1 MEEKIE
7 ELIARMKAAGED
19 QDFIDATIAKLR
31 GQPAPASEP
40 EEKHV
45 ALTVADAS
53 AEDISAVSIDTDYW
67 AKVKK
72 EQGITREAVM
82 ADKNKYEEHAKQI
95 AEEKKIAESVKTSG
109 SKSEETTND
118 SNPMGAMPNVA
129 DIEFAKVKD
138 SEATDYRSALF
149 GLRDKYARWGFDINN
164 VDASGHGIVTGLV
177 SVSTAFDGGKE
188 EETKTFDLSDAGA
201 KKAMDVWM
209 RERAVDKYADY
220 EKSLEGVKITTD
232 DRKKA
237 AEESKIEFDNL
248 LKEAQDLEAAQAWK
262 EGDEPL
268 ENNKYHEQ
276 IQYACSASTIRETGR
291 AQCDKL
297 MAMKPSD
304 IGKIEITKGFLGV
317 TTGWKH
323 INVTGADELTQARLS
338 IAERAFRE
346 ELEGLT
352 PKEKK
357 DYRLTKKDRDQISAD
372 AEGIDRNDPEVRRIA
387 TDILSTQKEQG
398 LLASRVADKA
408 SAWGDGKIGDF
419 DQEVIEAI
427 GKEKL
432 EKLNKKQKATLGE
445 YQVIKEK
452 HTAIKGLFEASGE
465 ALKNYDAQ
473 GKIETIMGR
482 GFKTQEEVDAAKSEI
497 ADIVARHERLAADY
511 SNKLRNYELIT
522 DATIKASEKVGGLQ
536 LDIEDV
542 GSYTQLVGLDYS
554 LLHRMGEALGN
565 AGIDLVQGAVSAG
578 ELVVDAAKWGI
589 MTSGHPVMS
598 GMLRAYE
605 NSGDGGPSAME
616 KAHAAV
622 DAYQAEWSDSM
633 YHMQYDDIDSASD
646 FGEWFAVMMA
656 GQVPNLALM
665 SVAGPASLYAM
676 GITSTGQKYLA
687 LKAQNKLYAESGGLY
702 GNNYSFGEMFLNATV
717 SGAAEALS
725 EKITLGQVNAA
736 KGVFKGM
743 LKNKGVRAGVVEYL
757 TKNVFTS
764 KALMATG
771 KDLLEEG
778 TSEAIATISGNLMD
792 IWAGN
797 REAGF
802 WDGVEESFVSG
813 VMMSGALKSPVLA
826 NHALSAFTSPD
837 TDAIRD
843 ANLTRINEL
852 SSNLL
857 GTSANRKLHGE
868 ELSEE
873 AREVMETELAELVA
887 ETTEM
892 LEKDIKIVDALSE
905 DDKKKLLGLEKGKNK
920 IRAQWES
927 VKNDDTLSETEKEA
941 IKDRLTK
948 KMMANNATKAEM
960 LSQYTPEAADIK
972 YSETTMP
979 LKSPDQQL
987 EENIEFAK
995 KHSALYGLEVDDTM
1009 SPQEIE
1015 AHLLKNGYSSKDAA
1029 DGRIADGF
1037 IVGDKI
1043 IINREVAAKT
1053 GAVTVGSHELLHG
1066 ILKKAMNVNK
1076 DLSTKI
1082 ISQLKKEIGS
1092 QWSAVQDRI
1101 DANYSPE
1108 YMAKNPDE
1116 YLTLVSDAIANNEIT
1131 YEETVFDKIRDTF
1144 NEMGLF
1150 KKAGFTKIKFKTG
1163 KDVYRFLREY
1173 NKSVHKGALSGR
1185 IVEATKGQGET
1196 AETGDLTYSMT
1207 SDQKKTAAKN
1217 VKELGAKNTNKSW
1230 RKGGADAAIK
1240 EMKDQKYFDGLIAS
1254 KYKVKP
1260 VPRDFVEKVYS
1271 EITAHIKRFKP
1282 EQNDDLFAYINSQI
1296 TNKAGSVYNRE
1307 YKVDEA
1313 MKGSRD
1319 IDAKTAEGTPV
1330 IQIAAETES
1339 SMEAFEDQDM
1349 SMAAQSRRTKLVEQ
1363 GKAESD
1369 QYSGLRTELGLE
1381 KSMMDKVR
1389 KAVTKTFGT
1398 KLPDINSKKFK
1409 AALQKAYRTELKKPI
1424 QDMIGKGEAYNEFLS
1439 KNFPIVY
1446 KFLPKETLL
1455 QMERSVPPDQRI
1467 FTKSE
1472 RIIKTAEVDRLIS
1485 EGLLPKETNRL
1496 SGPTLITK
1504 LPYPGSKK
1512 VMAYFRGKGMEDAL
1526 GYKVGASTLGT
1537 RKDKLAMEM
1546 GVELGFDAT
1555 METVQ
1560 DPEVADRL
1568 RDIEDLQGYK
1578 RIDNH
1583 NSVLAKQIDRDPSI
1597 KFSKTLKKGINNA
1610 GLSNSQASTVLENDS
1625 PHQIEVEHPSLHDAA
1640 IEEFENKYKPKEFV
1654 NLQFLGQVARGI
1666 PSLAGFIKN
1675 KGHQTKK
1682 TVNGEYV
1689 YDVKGLT
1696 NHFNKYSM
1704 GALDFI
1710 PQEIGV
1716 REQTVK
1722 GNYKFLENGVLKG
1735 SSNRGNSGHTLDVR
1749 TERRDKFR
1757 AKVAGG
1763 MGTNVTPATQ
1773 KLWDEFMEVEANLEL
1788 AESTFDGPETLLRE
1802 IKGIQRMDISAKEK
1816 VKLAQEKLNPKAL
1829 DAAQK
1834 LFIAYNASVQD
1845 WVNHQ
1850 VNTGKMTREEAI
1862 EYVIRDKQKNTNFNK
1877 GERAMAAFTS
1887 AYFIDDA
1894 QDVKSQKGEHVKDSA
1909 TTSAQTVISIY
1920 NNTVVQDSPAILKG
1934 FEQSLIPKELA
1945 NRMDVL
1951 GGANS
1956 PLGNLRFILDPS
1968 IGKNVY
1974 DLASGKS
1981 MYNLELE
1988 KFTAN
1993 QVQVLNK
2000 IHTRPDSRVMDKAI
2014 KASRSSTKKLIDGL
2028 AENDLSDAVSG
2039 INPDEYSNI
2048 RFSKSHRA
2056 EYEKRLL
2063 KKNADIGTAKQA
2075 AAHIDALFNWV
2086 DSPKVPVKKK
2096 SKFEK
2101 LALHYMVNNKLRM
2114 PEDGYK
2120 VIEAERLAEAKKID
2134 PFSFKNPNEIIE
2146 RYAGEVTKK
2155 NPNPD
2160 QHLKEN
2166 DSIGAFSN
2174 KRELKNG
2181 VTMYDVENS
2190 SPGMLAVRNMVN
2202 EHFGK
2207 KSNPWCITQAIDGE
2221 VTPTAK
2227 EYWDQYGTKQILFKD
2242 GKLLAMRTESVEGA
2256 LTDAGD
2262 IEFWSRDN
2270 VKFNEIPGN
2279 DYVDEQGREIRSSFN
2294 EKTGEDSGIIYGAT
2308 KGSIESGKIEIYDT
2322 WIEGSEARW
2331 KARLKETGIRPQLY
2345 LEQVERY
2352 NKKGQLHG
2360 TQEQHISPAELET
2373 GSYTS
2378 STVLTKEYKNGD
2390 FIGSRT
2396 DYGDGQGLGT
2406 FQEKLDSRLQKL
2418 SDDRAA
2424 QREGNIM
2431 FSKSSKGITV
2441 LDFDDTLATTKS
2453 GVKARIPNPDGTP
2466 KPGRKVIFMAGG
2478 AGSGKGN
2485 VIGKLGLKEAGYKLV
2500 NSDIS
2505 LEWLKKNHGLPENQS
2520 DYTAEQRSQ
2529 LSKLSAEAR
2538 KIAKRK
2544 QGKFAGN
2551 GDGVV
2556 VDGTGGSIKMMG
2568 KLVEEFKAK
2577 GYDVSMVFVETSLE
2591 VAQQRNADRKERS
2604 LREGILNKNHEQ
2616 VQGNKEAFKALFGE
2630 TFNEVST
2637 DKIGLDDA
2645 LPKRFKDKVDD
2656 FTNSYENRRLDA
2668 EEFARDG
2675 ADIKSMGGKFDF
2687 SEFNQVVEGET
2698 APLFNKAM
2706 KLSGK
2711 FGTDNMFILTAR
2723 SPEAA
2728 PAIKEFL
2735 DAQGLNIPLK
2745 NITGLAQSEASA
2757 KANWI
2762 AEKVGE
2768 GYNDF
2773 YFADDAM
2780 PNVKAVKDMLDQF
2793 DVKGKVQQAK
2803 LKFSKSAPKK
2813 MSEIIDEG
2821 SMDLNTIL
2829 EQTKGVDRKK
2839 VFSAAKARKR
2849 GKNKGKFKFFVP
2861 PSADDFAGLMYA
2873 FMGKGKQGE
2882 QHHQFFK
2889 ENLFDPFS
2897 KGIRHLKQ
2905 VQQAVANDLKE
2916 LRKAMPDVRKKLD
2929 KTVPGTEYTHE
2940 DAIRVYNWVKAGF
2953 EVPGLSKTDKQALV
2967 DAVTND
2973 ASLSAFAQGINAIGS
2988 TPGGLVDP
2996 GKHWLGGNIA
3006 LDLKEA
3012 LDVARGTYLQQW
3024 KENVDIMFNEANLN
3038 KIEAVYGSNFREA
3051 LEDSLWRMEHG
3062 GNRSRGSGRLLTN
3075 FTNWIHGSIGTT
3087 MFLNARSAML
3097 QMISSV
3103 NFVNWSDNNMVAAA
3117 KAFGNQ
3123 KQYWGDV
3130 SMIFNSDF
3138 LKQRRSGIQTDVNAA
3153 ELLAQIKDSKNQ
3165 VKAATAYLLQL
3176 GFTPTQIA
3184 DSFAIATGGATFYR
3198 NRMKTYLKEGMTQA
3212 EAETK
3217 AFEDMMEIAE
3227 ETQQS
3232 TREDKISQQQA
3243 SPLGKF
3249 ILAFQ
3254 NTPMQYNRLIKKA
3267 ALDLVNGRGD
3277 PKANI
3282 SRIVYYGGIQN
3293 LIFYGLQTAVFAALF
3308 SDDEE
3313 DQLTD
3318 KKSERIMNGMVDT
3331 LLRGSGIGGAVVA
3344 TVKNVIIKFMKE
3356 EEKEKDDNFMTRA
3369 NHASTLIEAL
3379 NISPPIGIKARKLYG
3394 ATQTWDFNRDVI
3406 KHMSKT
3412 DIDNPAY
3419 DAISSVTEAVTNIPL
3434 SRLYSKYQN
3443 ISESL
3448 NADNEMW
3455 QRVAM
3460 FLGWNKWSFGIKNQ
3474 DVVTAKG
3481 EVKEIKAVEA
3491 EERREMKKRA
3501 KDAEKQAEE
3510 EIVIESN
3517 LLDQK
3522 EEREEGQ
3529 EDIKCASVSKSGARC
3544 GIKVKGGGNFC
3555 TVHEKA
3561 PQQASGEKVQ
3571 CSHVK
3576 PNGDRCKMQTGSQS
3590 GKCYYHD

>member
-1 MEEKIE
+1 MDEK
-7 ELIARMKAAGED
+7 ELKAIVIQMIADKVPEAEIKAKIAELRSQAASTGEP
-19 QDFIDATIAKLR
+19 
-31 GQPAPASEP
+31 G
-40 EEKHV
+40 EKHK

-53 AEDISAVSIDTDYW
+53 AEDISAVSIDADYW
-67 AKVKK
+67 SSQKVDRNTVVP
-72 EQGITREAVM
+72 G
-82 ADKNKYEEHAKQI
+82 KNKEHDEQI
-95 AEEKKIAESVKTSG
+95 AKEEKIAKSVKTSG
-109 SKSEETTND
+109 SEAEDD
-118 SNPMGAMPNVA
+118 SSSTEGMPSVPL
-129 DIEFAKVKD
+129 IEFPKIEDAGKI
-138 SEATDYRSALF
+138 LN
-149 GLRDKYARWGFDINN
+149 DKYARYGFDIASEYDSEFFGGDKENIIV
-164 VDASGHGIVTGLV
+164 VDK
-177 SVSTAFDGGKE
+177 DGNE
-188 EETKTFDLSDAGA
+188 KTFDLRDEKAKEDMDA
-201 KKAMDVWM
+201 WM
-209 RERAVDKYADY
+209 RGRAVDQLADW
-220 EKSLEGVKITTD
+220 ENSLVGVKIT
-232 DRKKA
+232 
-237 AEESKIEFDNL
+237 AEERKGIAEDNASDFDRAFSGATGTANDSEIELKKKGLPASGAGSSFD
-248 LKEAQDLEAAQAWK
+248 
-262 EGDEPL
+262 
-268 ENNKYHEQ
+268 
-276 IQYACSASTIRETGR
+276 ETGTQTTAEKAFER
-291 AQCDKL
+291 A
-297 MAMKPSD
+297 A
-304 IGKIEITKGFLGV
+304 F
-317 TTGWKH
+317 
-323 INVTGADELTQARLS
+323 ELTKRKFIKELNLT
-338 IAERAFRE
+338 E
-346 ELEGLT
+346 E
-352 PKEKK
+352 EKK
-357 DYRLTKKDRDQISAD
+357 NYTLTEADVREIKFKARREVAYDNPDVRKSALEIMNSD
-372 AEGIDRNDPEVRRIA
+372 SQE
-387 TDILSTQKEQG
+387 G
-398 LLASRVADKA
+398 LLAKRIAEKA
-408 SAWGDGKIGDF
+408 SKWGDGKIGDF
-419 DQEVIEAI
+419 DQDVLEAI

-473 GKIETIMGR
+473 GKIDAIKGR
-482 GFKTQEEVDAAKSEI
+482 EFKTQEEVDAAKGEI
-497 ADIVARHERLAADY
+497 ANIIAKHEKLAANY
-511 SNKLRNYELIT
+511 NSKLRDYELIT
-522 DATIKASEKVGGLQ
+522 DATIKASEKVGSLQ

-554 LLHRMGEALGN
+554 LLNRMGEALGN
-565 AGIDLVQGAVSAG
+565 TGIDLVQGAVSAG
-578 ELVVDAAKWGI
+578 ELVVDAAKYGI

-605 NSGDGGPSAME
+605 NSGDGSPSAME

-622 DAYQAEWSDSM
+622 DAYQAKWSASM
-633 YHMQYDDIDSASD
+633 YHMQYDDIGSASD

-676 GITSTGQKYLA
+676 GITSTGQKYLD
-687 LKAQNKLYAESGGLY
+687 LKAQNKLYTESGGLY
-702 GNNYSFGEMFLNATV
+702 GNEYSFEEMFLNATV

-743 LKNKGVRAGVVEYL
+743 VKNKGVRAGVAEYL

-764 KALMATG
+764 KALLATG

-826 NHALSAFTSPD
+826 NHALSAFGSPD
-837 TDAIRD
+837 MKAVRD

-852 SSNLL
+852 SSALL
-857 GTSANRKLHGE
+857 GTSPNRKLHHKE

-873 AREVMETELAELVA
+873 AREVMEAELAELVA

-892 LEKDIKIVDALSE
+892 LEKDIKIVDTLSE

-927 VKNDDTLSETEKEA
+927 VKNDETLSETEKEA
-941 IKDRLTK
+941 IKDRLNK
-948 KMMANNATKAEM
+948 KMMASEATKAEM
-960 LSQYTPEAADIK
+960 LSHYTPEAADIK

-979 LKSPDQQL
+979 LKTPDQKL
-987 EENIEFAK
+987 EENVEFAK
-995 KHSALYGLEVDDTM
+995 KHSALYGLEVNDTM
-1009 SPQEIE
+1009 SPAEIE
-1015 AHLLKNGYSSKDAA
+1015 AYLLEKGYSEKDAK
-1029 DGRIADGF
+1029 DGRESDGF
-1037 IVGDKI
+1037 IVGNDI
-1043 IINREVAAKT
+1043 VINREVAMAKD
-1053 GAVTVGSHELLHG
+1053 AVTVGSHELLHG
-1066 ILKKAMNVNK
+1066 ILKKAMNVNS
-1076 DLSTKI
+1076 DLSTKV
-1082 ISQLKKEIGS
+1082 ISQLKKEIGG
-1092 QWSAVQDRI
+1092 QWSAVQQRI

-1108 YMAKNPDE
+1108 YMAKHPDE
-1116 YLTLVSDAIANNEIT
+1116 YLTLVSDAIANGEIT
-1131 YEETVFDKIRDTF
+1131 YEETTWDKIRDAF

-1173 NKSVHKGALSGR
+1173 NKSIHKGALSGR
-1185 IVEATKGQGET
+1185 IVEATKGDTEGSQTDE
-1196 AETGDLTYSMT
+1196 LTYSMS

-1363 GKAESD
+1363 GKSESD

-1381 KSMMDKVR
+1381 KPMMDKVR
-1389 KAVTKTFGT
+1389 KAVAKTFGT

-1455 QMERSVPPDQRI
+1455 QMERSVAADKRI

-1472 RIIKTAEVDRLIS
+1472 RIIKTTEVDRLIS

-1512 VMAYFRGKGMEDAL
+1512 VMAYFRGKDMADAL
-1526 GYKVGASTLGT
+1526 GYEVGTSTLGT

-1560 DPEVADRL
+1560 QADVSGRRESIL
-1568 RDIEDLQGYK
+1568 ELTGQVQAANDI
-1578 RIDNH
+1578 
-1583 NSVLAKQIDRDPSI
+1583 SVIAKQIDRDPNI
-1597 KFSKTLKKGINNA
+1597 KFSFSLKKAVAGEKNALSKIALLGTGSEVAPFSMVDSKEIQAVGRLISEVGAHSFLKRTQELANNILAVLVPIENDPKNQKAKDDFSRGAIRGAIIATYGDVFNAKDLERLIHAIHAVATSNKLPKTAGKKKIVALKIQLDKLITDNDSKTAQWFGTGKTTMSLMSDPKKIALRRAETVDFMIKDADRINEDSASPEEA
-1610 GLSNSQASTVLENDS
+1610 GLRIMRSMNMLKQQMSTAGKIGGKRA
-1625 PHQIEVEHPSLHDAA
+1625 Q
-1640 IEEFENKYKPKEFV
+1640 Y
-1654 NLQFLGQVARGI
+1654 FLGKDFLETMNKNIPDLSFSIKEDGGGFKVDFSKPVTYKGKVLSIKASDLTLDTQTGVGVIKDHVSDILTGTSKVKSREAGVKEAREHLNNYVAYYVGLYEAGI
-1666 PSLAGFIKN
+1666 IGAEDLQMAAANLLSNMNPSLARAAMPKFIAEDMLPPNWEGMSKKELN
-1675 KGHQTKK
+1675 RWITQNLKGDLKPVFEHMQPRLL
-1682 TVNGEYV
+1682 VVLGLFEAHLFNGGV
-1689 YDVKGLT
+1689 TDVDAHFANYDVAIISDRMDK
-1696 NHFNKYSM
+1696 
-1704 GALDFI
+1704 AL
-1710 PQEIGV
+1710 
-1716 REQTVK
+1716 K
-1722 GNYKFLENGVLKG
+1722 AANLN
-1735 SSNRGNSGHTLDVR
+1735 NSLAEGQTLD
-1749 TERRDKFR
+1749 
-1757 AKVAGG
+1757 
-1763 MGTNVTPATQ
+1763 
-1773 KLWDEFMEVEANLEL
+1773 ME
-1788 AESTFDGPETLLRE
+1788 SWIRY
-1802 IKGIQRMDISAKEK
+1802 
-1816 VKLAQEKLNPKAL
+1816 
-1829 DAAQK
+1829 
-1834 LFIAYNASVQD
+1834 YNAATFA
-1845 WVNHQ
+1845 
-1850 VNTGKMTREEAI
+1850 TGKMKSLMGVGSNGGVSVGEAHQLAS
-1862 EYVIRDKQKNTNFNK
+1862 E
-1877 GERAMAAFTS
+1877 
-1887 AYFIDDA
+1887 
-1894 QDVKSQKGEHVKDSA
+1894 
-1909 TTSAQTVISIY
+1909 
-1920 NNTVVQDSPAILKG
+1920 ILK
-1934 FEQSLIPKELA
+1934 ERLESLDQAARA
-1945 NRMDVL
+1945 N
-1951 GGANS
+1951 G
-1956 PLGNLRFILDPS
+1956 
-1968 IGKNVY
+1968 
-1974 DLASGKS
+1974 
-1981 MYNLELE
+1981 
-1988 KFTAN
+1988 
-1993 QVQVLNK
+1993 
-2000 IHTRPDSRVMDKAI
+2000 
-2014 KASRSSTKKLIDGL
+2014 
-2028 AENDLSDAVSG
+2028 
-2039 INPDEYSNI
+2039 
-2048 RFSKSHRA
+2048 
-2056 EYEKRLL
+2056 LL
-2063 KKNADIGTAKQA
+2063 K
-2075 AAHIDALFNWV
+2075 
-2086 DSPKVPVKKK
+2086 
-2096 SKFEK
+2096 
-2101 LALHYMVNNKLRM
+2101 
-2114 PEDGYK
+2114 
-2120 VIEAERLAEAKKID
+2120 
-2134 PFSFKNPNEIIE
+2134 
-2146 RYAGEVTKK
+2146 
-2155 NPNPD
+2155 
-2160 QHLKEN
+2160 
-2166 DSIGAFSN
+2166 
-2174 KRELKNG
+2174 
-2181 VTMYDVENS
+2181 
-2190 SPGMLAVRNMVN
+2190 
-2202 EHFGK
+2202 
-2207 KSNPWCITQAIDGE
+2207 
-2221 VTPTAK
+2221 
-2227 EYWDQYGTKQILFKD
+2227 
-2242 GKLLAMRTESVEGA
+2242 
-2256 LTDAGD
+2256 
-2262 IEFWSRDN
+2262 
-2270 VKFNEIPGN
+2270 
-2279 DYVDEQGREIRSSFN
+2279 
-2294 EKTGEDSGIIYGAT
+2294 
-2308 KGSIESGKIEIYDT
+2308 
-2322 WIEGSEARW
+2322 
-2331 KARLKETGIRPQLY
+2331 
-2345 LEQVERY
+2345 
-2352 NKKGQLHG
+2352 
-2360 TQEQHISPAELET
+2360 
-2373 GSYTS
+2373 
-2378 STVLTKEYKNGD
+2378 
-2390 FIGSRT
+2390 
-2396 DYGDGQGLGT
+2396 
-2406 FQEKLDSRLQKL
+2406 
-2418 SDDRAA
+2418 
-2424 QREGNIM
+2424 
-2431 FSKSSKGITV
+2431 FSKSSKPTVTQSKMFNGSSKSFDELGGRTGVIFLASDKREAEAYAESNGGTVRDIYVDQTKVGQERQLLSKIEELGYSTEDALAYELMDTRFPNSLKQAEINEVIAALKKDGVQGIEYTDGAQVVGGTTKSAMIFDKAIISETPIVTIKPKGITV

-2485 VIGKLGLKEAGYKLV
+2485 VISKLGLKEAGYKMV

-2544 QGKFAGN
+2544 QGKFAGH

-2556 VDGTGGSIKMMG
+2556 VDGTGGSIKMME

-2577 GYDVSMVFVETSLE
+2577 GYDVSMIFVETSLE
-2591 VAQQRNADRKERS
+2591 VAQQRNAARKERS

-2637 DKIGLDDA
+2637 DKIGLNDA
-2645 LPKRFKDKVDD
+2645 LPGDFKDKVDD

-2668 EEFARDG
+2668 EEFAKEG
-2675 ADIKSMGGKFDF
+2675 GDIKANGGEFDF
-2687 SEFNQVVEGET
+2687 SEFNQVTEGET
-2698 APLFNKAM
+2698 APMFNKAM

-2723 SPEAA
+2723 SPDAA

-2745 NITGLAQSEASA
+2745 NITGLGQSEASA

-2773 YFADDAM
+2773 YFADDAIQNVDAVREKLNELEVKNKVQQAKIKFSM
-2780 PNVKAVKDMLDQF
+2780 NTKRDLKWKSTDRVTFGLEGDRATGGKIYNANFKVGDNDYVIRLVNRSLNVSNRFIKGDSVFDLEFALENQEDELWEGAGKMGLEGTGRASEVLSIVSNGVMDFIKNNNVDAIGFTSAPGFDDATSRTRLYSTLTKFWASKLGWEWTSESETHQEDGKDINSGKFIISNPNPSDLMVDEASDKTAFWHRSTEEKSMLNMF
-2793 DVKGKVQQAK
+2793 DVKGKAQQARI
-2803 LKFSKSAPKK
+2803 KFSKSGPKK
-2813 MSEIIDEG
+2813 MSDIIDEG
-2821 SMDLNTIL
+2821 AMDLNTIL

-2849 GKNKGKFKFFVP
+2849 GKNKGRFKFFVP

-2973 ASLSAFAQGINAIGS
+2973 ASLSAFAQGISAIGS

-3097 QMISSV
+3097 QMISNV
-3103 NFVNWSDNNMVAAA
+3103 NFVNWSDNNMIAAA

-3123 KQYWGDV
+3123 PQYWKDV
-3130 SMIFNSDF
+3130 AMIFNSPF

-3184 DSFAIATGGATFYR
+3184 DSFAIATGGATLYR
-3198 NRMKTYLKEGMTQA
+3198 NRIKTYLKEGMTQA

-3277 PKANI
+3277 AKAHI
-3282 SRIVYYGGIQN
+3282 SRIIYYGGIQN
-3293 LIFYGLQTAVFAALF
+3293 LIFYGLQSAVFAALF

-3369 NHASTLIEAL
+3369 NHAGTLIEAL

-3419 DAISSVTEAVTNIPL
+3419 DAISSATEAVTNIPL
-3434 SRLYSKYQN
+3434 NRLYSKYQN

-3460 FLGWNKWSFGIKNQ
+3460 FLGWSKWNFGIENQ
-3474 DVVTAKG
+3474 NVVTAKG
-3481 EVKEIKAVEA
+3481 EVKEIKAAEA
-3491 EERREMKKRA
+3491 EERKEMKKRA
-3501 KDAEKQAEE
+3501 KAVEKMAEE
-3510 EIVIESN
+3510 EIIIKDN

-3529 EDIKCASVSKSGARC
+3529 EDIKCAAVSKSGARC
-3544 GIKVKGGGNFC
+3544 GAKVKGGGNFC

-3561 PQQASGEKVQ
+3561 PQRASGEKTQ
-3571 CSHVK
+3571 CSHIK
-3576 PNGDRCKMQTGSQS
+3576 PNGDRCKMQTRSQS